1 MTYPGADFPGRTAE
15 PLAGACTEEAMFPDD
30 EAGWPEPAAGLRARW
45 DELLDATGT
54 GARAVVGGVAV
65 VGLVLGALWWLTRQA
80 PPPVEATLPLVEVTA
95 PATTTTTVG
104 PVVVHVAGA
113 VMAPG
118 VHELPAGSRV
128 IDAVR
133 ASGGLAPDAEARA
146 VNLAA
151 ELVDGSQVYVPRVGE
166 VPPPSAAMPGAGGTA
181 DPGPVDLNTADAG
194 LLETLPGVGP
204 ATAAAI
210 VDHRERNGPF
220 TSVDGL
226 LEVRGIGEAKL
237 AALRDLVRV

>member
-1 MTYPGADFPGRTAE
+1 MSTVWRPRIILITA
-15 PLAGACTEEAMFPDD
+15 
-30 EAGWPEPAAGLRARW
+30 
-45 DELLDATGT
+45 
-54 GARAVVGGVAV
+54 

-95 PATTTTTVG
+95 PAVTTTSIG

-113 VMAPG
+113 VVAPG

-133 ASGGLAPDAEARA
+133 ASGGLASDADAGA

-166 VPPPSAAMPGAGGTA
+166 VPPPSAAAAPRSVSRSATTLAGTSA
-181 DPGPVDLNTADAG
+181 RRSG
-194 LLETLPGVGP
+194 LT
-204 ATAAAI
+204 T
-210 VDHRERNGPF
+210 NG
-220 TSVDGL
+220 L
-226 LEVRGIGEAKL
+226 W
-237 AALRDLVRV
+237 

>member
-1 MTYPGADFPGRTAE
+1 
-15 PLAGACTEEAMFPDD
+15 MFPDD
-30 EAGWPEPAAGLRARW
+30 DEPAGSEPAARLRARW

-54 GARAVVGGVAV
+54 GARSLVAGAAA

-80 PPPVEATLPLVEVTA
+80 PPAVEATLPLVDVTA
-95 PATTTTTVG
+95 PAPTSATSTTTG

-113 VMAPG
+113 VNGPG

-128 IDAVR
+128 VDAVE
-133 ASGGLAPDAEARA
+133 ASGGLAPDADPGA

-151 ELVDGSQVYVPRVGE
+151 TLVDGAQVYVPRVGE
-166 VPPPSAAMPGAGGTA
+166 VPAGPAAASPGAEDA
-181 DPGPVDLNTADAG
+181 ASGPVDLNSADAT
-194 LLETLPGVGP
+194 LLDTLPGVGP

-210 VDHRERNGPF
+210 IDHRERHGPF
-220 TSVDGL
+220 ASVDGL

-237 AALRDLVRV
+237 EAIRDLVRV

>member
-1 MTYPGADFPGRTAE
+1 
-15 PLAGACTEEAMFPDD
+15 MFPDD
-30 EAGWPEPAAGLRARW
+30 DQSGWPEPATPLRARW
-45 DELLDATGT
+45 EELLDATGT
-54 GARAVVGGVAV
+54 GARSIAAGVAV
-65 VGLVLGALWWLTRQA
+65 LGLVLGALWWLTRQA
-80 PPPVEATLPLVEVTA
+80 PPPVESTLPLVEVTA
-95 PATTTTTVG
+95 PVATTTTAG

-118 VHELPAGSRV
+118 VHELPPGSRV
-128 IDAVR
+128 VDAVQ
-133 ASGGLAPDAEARA
+133 ASGGLAPDAETGA

-151 ELVDGSQVYVPRVGE
+151 VLVDGSQVYVPRVGE
-166 VPPPSAAMPGAGGTA
+166 LPPPAAAVDGGGEA
-181 DPGPVDLNTADAG
+181 SGPVDLNTADEA
-194 LLETLPGVGP
+194 LLDTLPGVGP

-210 VDHRERNGPF
+210 VEHRERNGPF